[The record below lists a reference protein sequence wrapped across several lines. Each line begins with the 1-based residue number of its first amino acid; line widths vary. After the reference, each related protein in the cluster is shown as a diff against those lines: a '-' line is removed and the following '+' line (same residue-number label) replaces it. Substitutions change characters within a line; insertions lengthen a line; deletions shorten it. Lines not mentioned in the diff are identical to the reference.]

1 MSFELKK
8 IEMSEDEFKK
18 QNQSEDF
25 GEILEVF
32 EDDELK
38 ETEIDPDACIKEVK
52 TKSHKNNSA
61 VKQKSKSKDAYMEKT
76 LQGDF
81 VRQTYIIT
89 DDIKWALKRKAA
101 FEKREVNV
109 VLREILSREIEGK
122 YFD

>member
-8 IEMSEDEFKK
+8 IEMSEDEFKN

-61 VKQKSKSKDAYMEKT
+61 VKLVMIFNHYLKILINLLTKIFILIEKEH
-76 LQGDF
+76 L
-81 VRQTYIIT
+81 Y
-89 DDIKWALKRKAA
+89 
-101 FEKREVNV
+101 E
-109 VLREILSREIEGK
+109 
-122 YFD
+122 